1 MALRKRKSKLTELF
15 PEREALRVRPIKPKT
30 NNIKKVVNN
39 KTLIKSQT
47 VFCVVRFHAGNKENL
62 VRKWQSLKRN

>member
-30 NNIKKVVNN
+30 DNNKKVVNN
-39 KTLIKSQT
+39 KKLIRS
-47 VFCVVRFHAGNKENL
+47 
-62 VRKWQSLKRN
+62 

>member
-30 NNIKKVVNN
+30 NNIKTSQNGRN
-39 KTLIKSQT
+39 TRNYKTS
-47 VFCVVRFHAGNKENL
+47 RY
-62 VRKWQSLKRN
+62 

>member
-30 NNIKKVVNN
+30 NNIK
-39 KTLIKSQT
+39 TSQN
-47 VFCVVRFHAGNKENL
+47 VRNIRNY
-62 VRKWQSLKRN
+62 KRSCY